1 LGPSVSLYNVNFIF
15 LILLNTNNNDH
26 CRYINIYSATV
37 PDRMHHLDLGLFNYQ
52 IIYTRELLKQQHGN
66 HLVDEIDRRL
76 TKIPKFTNLKIFKT
90 GLQSIARLTANEY
103 RNLMKVMIFVIDNL
117 YKENTKNV
125 EIFITNKDLAKVY
138 EQWNDMYKISRY
150 ETFKQSDLNKFEVSI
165 TLENPLLF
173 YIVIKINIIKF
184 RSQYINGLRILFEF
198 FNNFLHLG

>member
-1 LGPSVSLYNVNFIF
+1 
-15 LILLNTNNNDH
+15 
-26 CRYINIYSATV
+26 
-37 PDRMHHLDLGLFNYQ
+37 
-52 IIYTRELLKQQHGN
+52 
-66 HLVDEIDRRL
+66 
-76 TKIPKFTNLKIFKT
+76 
-90 GLQSIARLTANEY
+90 
-103 RNLMKVMIFVIDNL
+103 MKVMIFVIDNL